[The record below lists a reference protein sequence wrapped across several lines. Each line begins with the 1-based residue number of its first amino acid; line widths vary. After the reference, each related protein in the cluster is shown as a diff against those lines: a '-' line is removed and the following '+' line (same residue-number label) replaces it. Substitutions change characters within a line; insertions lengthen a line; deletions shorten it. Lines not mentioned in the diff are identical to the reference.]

1 MDLNYSYTMFASM
14 ELLCNY
20 VQILRWPPFNCL
32 VQIIPQITQSSFP
45 LHSLKT
51 LNGYCPCNGYS
62 ANTRNNLKFFS
73 FPILY
78 LVKTWDVI
86 LSLFSSK
93 LHFSSFYQIEGKEN
107 SER

>member
-1 MDLNYSYTMFASM
+1 MDLNS
-14 ELLCNY
+14 
-20 VQILRWPPFNCL
+20 
-32 VQIIPQITQSSFP
+32 
-45 LHSLKT
+45 
-51 LNGYCPCNGYS
+51 
-62 ANTRNNLKFFS
+62 NTRNNLKFFS
-73 FPILY
+73 FPMYPSKNHKFTSLY